1 MDDKKVV
8 DEQQLPTPANLT
20 PGQTISPR
28 QENTQELPAQ
38 PTAQI
43 ETTLPPVASA
53 ETPQPTEA
61 VPTPQSAPDE
71 GSFEEEPALETEI
84 ENMQPVSWSASEFV
98 AHHKNSGWYL
108 LLILGAVV
116 VAALVYVFTRDW
128 LSTAVVVVAGT
139 VLAAY
144 SSRKPRQLNYAVDGR
159 GVTVGTKFFA
169 YSEFR
174 SFSIVPEGAFASI
187 VFMPLKRFG
196 IQTTIYYDPQDE
208 DRIIDVISPH
218 LPHEEHQ
225 ADMLDHMMRRIRF
238 Y

>member
-28 QENTQELPAQ
+28 QENTQDQLAQ
-38 PTAQI
+38 PAAQP
-43 ETTLPPVASA
+43 ETTLPPV
-53 ETPQPTEA
+53 
-61 VPTPQSAPDE
+61 VPAQAPAPSEDVPAPESAPEEDT
-71 GSFEEEPALETEI
+71 FEEEPAMEAETEY
-84 ENMQPVSWSASEFV
+84 MQPVSWSASEFV

-108 LLILGAVV
+108 LLMLGAVV
-116 VAALVYVFTRDW
+116 VAALVYVLTRDW
-128 LSTAVVVVAGT
+128 LSTGVVVVAGI
-139 VLAAY
+139 VLAGY

-225 ADMLDHMMRRIRF
+225 SDMLDHMMRRIRF
-238 Y
+238 